1 MSWIRTK
8 TDETQSEAPEI
19 GNEMNYNRDMN
30 SPPLPARE
38 SPPAAAPTAAPTAGS
53 ATGPATGSA
62 ALGQSIRIEGTLTG
76 SEDLTI
82 NGTVTGT
89 VQLKGHSLTI
99 GANGKV
105 EAALNAKSVTVEGQV
120 NGNISADDRI
130 QITASGSVAGDLR
143 APRIALDDG
152 AQFKGR
158 VEMEQSKA
166 PAADKS

>member
-8 TDETQSEAPEI
+8 TDEAEAEAPTIATET
-19 GNEMNYNRDMN
+19 NYNRDMN

-38 SPPAAAPTAAPTAGS
+38 TRPAVESSAG
-53 ATGPATGSA
+53 TA

-76 SEDLTI
+76 NEDLTI

-89 VQLKGHSLTI
+89 VQVNGHALTI
-99 GANGKV
+99 GTNGKV
-105 EAALNAKSVTVEGQV
+105 EAALYAKSVTVEGQV
-120 NGNISADDRI
+120 TGNISADDKI
-130 QITASGSVAGDLR
+130 QITPTGSVAGDLR

-158 VEMEQSKA
+158 VEMEKVKA
-166 PAADKS
+166 E